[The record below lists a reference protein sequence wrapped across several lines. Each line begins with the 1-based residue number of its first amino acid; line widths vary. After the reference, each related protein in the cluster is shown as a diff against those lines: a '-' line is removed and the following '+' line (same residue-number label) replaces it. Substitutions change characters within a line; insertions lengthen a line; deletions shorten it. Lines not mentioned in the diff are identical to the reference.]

1 MKYLQ
6 NNIFQE
12 EFMNNTI
19 MRLSEAIIDGNI
31 MEAKTLTQKA
41 IDMGAA
47 PKSIL
52 DDGLMNGMNEVG
64 ALFRDGELFVP
75 EVLVAS
81 KAMDTGME
89 ILKPLLKEGDVEK
102 KGKCVFATV
111 KGDLHDIGK
120 KLVAMM
126 MEGAGYEIVDLGVD
140 VSPQQLVE
148 AVKEHEP
155 ELLGMSAMLTT
166 TMAYMNDTVKALEE
180 NGLMDKV
187 GIMIG
192 GAPVSPKYATEINAN
207 YSADAH
213 TAVELA
219 NKLTS

>member
-1 MKYLQ
+1 
-6 NNIFQE
+6 
-12 EFMNNTI
+12 MNNTI
-19 MRLSEAIIDGNI
+19 MQLSEAIIDGNI
-31 MEAKTLTQKA
+31 MEAKILTQKA
-41 IDMGAA
+41 LDMGATA
-47 PKSIL
+47 KQIL
-52 DDGLMNGMNEVG
+52 DEGLMNGMNEVG
-64 ALFRDGELFVP
+64 ELFRDGELFVP

-89 ILKPLLKEGDVEK
+89 IIKPFLKEGDVEK

-140 VSPQQLVE
+140 VSPEQLVD

-180 NGLMDKV
+180 NGLLDKV
-187 GIMIG
+187 GVMIG
-192 GAPVSPKYATEINAN
+192 GAPVSPKYASEINAK
-207 YSADAH
+207 YSADASS
-213 TAVELA
+213 AVELA
-219 NKLTS
+219 NSLISL

>member
-1 MKYLQ
+1 
-6 NNIFQE
+6 
-12 EFMNNTI
+12 MNNTI

-120 KLVAMM
+120 KLVVMM

>member
-1 MKYLQ
+1 
-6 NNIFQE
+6 
-12 EFMNNTI
+12 MNNTI
-19 MRLSEAIIDGNI
+19 MQLSEAIIDGNI
-31 MEAKTLTQKA
+31 MEAKILTQKA

-64 ALFRDGELFVP
+64 ELFRDGELFVP

-89 ILKPLLKEGDVEK
+89 ILKPLLKEGDVVK

-140 VSPQQLVE
+140 VSPQQLVD

-192 GAPVSPKYATEINAN
+192 GAPVSPRYATEINAN

>member
-1 MKYLQ
+1 M
-6 NNIFQE
+6 E
-12 EFMNNTI
+12 TTI
-19 MRLSEAIIDGNI
+19 MHLSEAIIDGNI
-31 MEAKTLTQKA
+31 TEAKTLTQKA
-41 IDMGAA
+41 IDLGAE
-47 PKSIL
+47 PKKIL
-52 DDGLMNGMNEVG
+52 DNGLMSGMNEVG
-64 ALFRDGELFVP
+64 LLFRDGELFVP

-89 ILKPLLKEGDVEK
+89 LLKPLLKEGDVEK

-140 VSPQQLVE
+140 VSPQQLVD
-148 AVKEHEP
+148 AVNEHNP
-155 ELLGMSAMLTT
+155 DLIGMSAMLTT

-180 NGLMDKV
+180 NGLKDKV

-192 GAPVSPKYATEINAN
+192 GAPVSPKYASEINAN

-213 TAVELA
+213 TAVILA
-219 NKLTS
+219 NKLTN

>member
-1 MKYLQ
+1 
-6 NNIFQE
+6 
-12 EFMNNTI
+12 
-19 MRLSEAIIDGNI
+19 
-31 MEAKTLTQKA
+31 
-41 IDMGAA
+41 
-47 PKSIL
+47 
-52 DDGLMNGMNEVG
+52 
-64 ALFRDGELFVP
+64 
-75 EVLVAS
+75 
-81 KAMDTGME
+81 
-89 ILKPLLKEGDVEK
+89 
-102 KGKCVFATV
+102 
-111 KGDLHDIGK
+111 
-120 KLVAMM
+120 MM

-207 YSADAH
+207 YSGDAH

>member
-1 MKYLQ
+1 
-6 NNIFQE
+6 
-12 EFMNNTI
+12 MNNTI

-120 KLVAMM
+120 KLVVMM

-166 TMAYMNDTVKALEE
+166 TMVYMKKVIEAIEEAGLRDQVKF
-180 NGLMDKV
+180 
-187 GIMIG
+187 MIG
-192 GAPVSPKYATEINAN
+192 GAPVTAKYAEEIGADL
-207 YSADAH
+207 YTVDASSAAEEGK
-213 TAVELA
+213 TLVA
-219 NKLTS
+219 